1 MVPRRDCK
9 KEGPME
15 EQEGSRLRGIKSRL
29 LARGKTEV
37 DMTQGSIIALLLNFA
52 APLLLGNIFQQLYN
66 TVDTWVVGNYVGK
79 NAFSAVGTL
88 SPIINTIIGFFI
100 GFSNGACVI
109 ISRHFGAGDKE
120 KVQRAVHT
128 FVAVTFILC
137 VVFTILGIALT
148 PLMLDLIKSPAEVR
162 SEQYTYLSIYFAGV
176 TGLLLYNMGS
186 AILRAVGNSVYPF
199 LFLVVSALLNTTMD
213 LIFVIAFDMGTA
225 GVAYATIAAQ
235 LVSAILVMA
244 MLFKTDSSVRV
255 RLKSLRIDR
264 DILGGIFRIGLP
276 AALQMSVTAF
286 SNIFVQSY
294 INFFGADCMGGWTA
308 YSKIDQLLFLPMN
321 SLSLATQTFVG
332 QNLGRRLTD
341 RTRRGVRTSL
351 LMSMTC
357 TAVLIIPVVAFAPS
371 LVRFFID
378 DSEAGVIH
386 YGTLFLRMISPF
398 YIMCCLN
405 QIYGGALRGAGEARA
420 SMVIMLG
427 SFVLFRQIYLFVVS
441 NYVSNTVVAISLGY
455 PFGWLLCSILMFVF
469 YKRIFKDERLLREKL

>member
-1 MVPRRDCK
+1 
-9 KEGPME
+9 ME
-15 EQEGSRLRGIKSRL
+15 KQEESRLQGIRSRL

-37 DMTQGSIIALLLNFA
+37 DMTRGGIVALLLNFA

-120 KVQRAVHT
+120 KVQRSVHT
-128 FVAVTFILC
+128 FVAVTLILC

-199 LFLVVSALLNTTMD
+199 LFLVVSALLNTAMD
-213 LIFVIAFDMGTA
+213 LVFVIAFDMGTA

-255 RLKSLRIDR
+255 RLKSLHIDKS
-264 DILGGIFRIGLP
+264 ILGGIFRIGLP

-294 INFFGADCMGGWTA
+294 INFFGSDCMGGWTA

-332 QNLGRRLTD
+332 QNLGRKLTD

-351 LMSMTC
+351 FMSMLC

-378 DSEAGVIH
+378 ESEAGVIH

-398 YIMCCLN
+398 YVMCCLN
-405 QIYGGALRGAGEARA
+405 QIYGGALRGAGEAKV

-455 PFGWLLCSILMFVF
+455 PFGWLLCSILMLVF
-469 YKRIFKDERLLREKL
+469 YKRIFKDERLLKEKI

>member
-1 MVPRRDCK
+1 
-9 KEGPME
+9 ME
-15 EQEGSRLRGIKSRL
+15 KQEESRLQGIRSRL

-37 DMTQGSIIALLLNFA
+37 DMTSGGIVALLLNFA

-120 KVQRAVHT
+120 KVQRSVHT
-128 FVAVTFILC
+128 FVAVTLILC

-199 LFLVVSALLNTTMD
+199 LFLVVSALLNTAMD
-213 LIFVIAFDMGTA
+213 LVFVIAFDMGTA

-244 MLFKTDSSVRV
+244 MLFKTDSSVRI
-255 RLKSLRIDR
+255 RLKSLHIDKS
-264 DILGGIFRIGLP
+264 ILGGIFRIGLP

-294 INFFGADCMGGWTA
+294 INFFGSDCMGGWTA

-332 QNLGRRLTD
+332 QNLGRKLTD

-351 LMSMTC
+351 MMSKLC
-357 TAVLIIPVVAFAPS
+357 TTALIIPVVAFAPS

-378 DSEAGVIH
+378 ESEAGVIH

-398 YIMCCLN
+398 YVMCCLN
-405 QIYGGALRGAGEARA
+405 QIYGGALRGAGEAKV

-455 PFGWLLCSILMFVF
+455 PFGWLLCSILMLVF
-469 YKRIFKDERLLREKL
+469 YKRIFKDERLLKEKI

>member
-1 MVPRRDCK
+1 
-9 KEGPME
+9 ME
-15 EQEGSRLRGIKSRL
+15 KQEESRLQGIRSRL
-29 LARGKTEV
+29 LAQGKTEV
-37 DMTQGSIIALLLNFA
+37 DMTSGGIVALLLNFA

-120 KVQRAVHT
+120 KVQRSVHT
-128 FVAVTFILC
+128 FVAVTLILC

-199 LFLVVSALLNTTMD
+199 LFLVVSALLNTAMD
-213 LIFVIAFDMGTA
+213 LVFVIAFDMGTA

-264 DILGGIFRIGLP
+264 SILGGIFRIGLP

-294 INFFGADCMGGWTA
+294 INFFGSDCMGGWTA

-332 QNLGRRLTD
+332 QNLGRKLTD

-351 LMSMTC
+351 MMSMLC
-357 TAVLIIPVVAFAPS
+357 TTALIIPVVAFAPS

-378 DSEAGVIH
+378 ESEAGVIH

-398 YIMCCLN
+398 YVMCCLN
-405 QIYGGALRGAGEARA
+405 QIYGGALRGAGEAKD

-441 NYVSNTVVAISLGY
+441 IYVSNTVVAISLGY
-455 PFGWLLCSILMFVF
+455 PFGWLLCSILMLVF
-469 YKRIFKDERLLREKL
+469 YKRIFKDERLLKEKI

>member
-1 MVPRRDCK
+1 
-9 KEGPME
+9 ME
-15 EQEGSRLRGIKSRL
+15 KQEESRLQGIRSRL

-37 DMTQGSIIALLLNFA
+37 DMTSGGIVALLLNFA

-120 KVQRAVHT
+120 KVQRSVHT
-128 FVAVTFILC
+128 FVAVTLILC

-199 LFLVVSALLNTTMD
+199 LFLVVSALLNTAMD
-213 LIFVIAFDMGTA
+213 LVFVIAFDMGTA

-264 DILGGIFRIGLP
+264 SILGGIFKIGLP

-332 QNLGRRLTD
+332 QNLGRKLTD

-351 LMSMTC
+351 FMSMLC

-378 DSEAGVIH
+378 ESEAGVIH

-398 YIMCCLN
+398 YVMCCLN
-405 QIYGGALRGAGEARA
+405 QIYGGALRGAGEAKV

-455 PFGWLLCSILMFVF
+455 PFGWLLCSILMLVF
-469 YKRIFKDERLLREKL
+469 YKRIFKDERLLKEKI

>member
-1 MVPRRDCK
+1 
-9 KEGPME
+9 ME
-15 EQEGSRLRGIKSRL
+15 KQEESRLQGIRSRL

-37 DMTQGSIIALLLNFA
+37 DMTSGGIVALLLNFA

-128 FVAVTFILC
+128 FVTVTLILC

-199 LFLVVSALLNTTMD
+199 LFLVVSALLNTAMD
-213 LIFVIAFDMGTA
+213 LVFVIAFDMGTA

-264 DILGGIFRIGLP
+264 SILGGIFRIGLP

-332 QNLGRRLTD
+332 QNLGRKLTD

-351 LMSMTC
+351 FMSMLC

-378 DSEAGVIH
+378 ESEAGVIH

-398 YIMCCLN
+398 YVMCCLN
-405 QIYGGALRGAGEARA
+405 QIYGGALRGAGEAKV

-455 PFGWLLCSILMFVF
+455 PFGWLLCSILMLVF
-469 YKRIFKDERLLREKL
+469 YKRIFKDERLLKEKI

>member
-1 MVPRRDCK
+1 
-9 KEGPME
+9 ME
-15 EQEGSRLRGIKSRL
+15 KQEESRLQGIRSRL

-37 DMTQGSIIALLLNFA
+37 DMTRGGIVALLLNFA

-120 KVQRAVHT
+120 KVQRSVHT
-128 FVAVTFILC
+128 FVAVTLILC

-199 LFLVVSALLNTTMD
+199 LFLVVSALLNTAMD
-213 LIFVIAFDMGTA
+213 LVFVIAFDMGTA

-244 MLFKTDSSVRV
+244 MLFKTDSSVRI

-264 DILGGIFRIGLP
+264 KILGGILVIGLP

-294 INFFGADCMGGWTA
+294 INFFGSDCMGGWTA
-308 YSKIDQLLFLPMN
+308 YSKIC
-321 SLSLATQTFVG
+321 SLSTQ
-332 QNLGRRLTD
+332 
-341 RTRRGVRTSL
+341 
-351 LMSMTC
+351 
-357 TAVLIIPVVAFAPS
+357 
-371 LVRFFID
+371 
-378 DSEAGVIH
+378 
-386 YGTLFLRMISPF
+386 
-398 YIMCCLN
+398 
-405 QIYGGALRGAGEARA
+405 RA
-420 SMVIMLG
+420 AD
-427 SFVLFRQIYLFVVS
+427 
-441 NYVSNTVVAISLGY
+441 T
-455 PFGWLLCSILMFVF
+455 
-469 YKRIFKDERLLREKL
+469 

>member
-1 MVPRRDCK
+1 
-9 KEGPME
+9 ME
-15 EQEGSRLRGIKSRL
+15 KQEESRLQGIRSRL

-37 DMTQGSIIALLLNFA
+37 DMTRGGIVALLLNFA

-120 KVQRAVHT
+120 KVQRSVHT
-128 FVAVTFILC
+128 FVAVTLILC

-199 LFLVVSALLNTTMD
+199 LFLVVSALLNTAMD
-213 LIFVIAFDMGTA
+213 FVFVIAFDMGTA

-255 RLKSLRIDR
+255 RLKSLHIDKS
-264 DILGGIFRIGLP
+264 ILGGIFRIGLP

-294 INFFGADCMGGWTA
+294 INFFGSDCMGGWTA

-332 QNLGRRLTD
+332 QNLGRKLTD

-351 LMSMTC
+351 FMSMLC

-378 DSEAGVIH
+378 ESEAGVIH

-398 YIMCCLN
+398 YVMCCLN
-405 QIYGGALRGAGEARA
+405 QIYGGALRGAGEAKV

-455 PFGWLLCSILMFVF
+455 PFGWLLCSILMLVF
-469 YKRIFKDERLLREKL
+469 YKRIFKDERLLKEKI

>member
-1 MVPRRDCK
+1 
-9 KEGPME
+9 ME
-15 EQEGSRLRGIKSRL
+15 KQEESRLQGIRSRL

-37 DMTQGSIIALLLNFA
+37 DMTRGGIVALLLNFA

-120 KVQRAVHT
+120 KVQRSVHT
-128 FVAVTFILC
+128 FVAVTLILC

-148 PLMLDLIKSPAEVR
+148 PLMLNLIKSPAEVR

-199 LFLVVSALLNTTMD
+199 LFLVVSALLNTAMD
-213 LIFVIAFDMGTA
+213 LVFVIAFDMGTA

-264 DILGGIFRIGLP
+264 SILGGIFRIGLP

-294 INFFGADCMGGWTA
+294 INFFGSDCMGGWTA

-332 QNLGRRLTD
+332 QNLGRKLTD

-351 LMSMTC
+351 GMSMLC

-378 DSEAGVIH
+378 ESEAGVIH

-398 YIMCCLN
+398 YVMCCLN
-405 QIYGGALRGAGEARA
+405 QIYGGALRGAGEAKV
-420 SMVIMLG
+420 SMIIMLG

-441 NYVSNTVVAISLGY
+441 NYVSNTIVAISLGY
-455 PFGWLLCSILMFVF
+455 PFGWLLCSILMLVF
-469 YKRIFKDERLLREKL
+469 YKRIFKDERLLKEKI

>member
-1 MVPRRDCK
+1 
-9 KEGPME
+9 ME
-15 EQEGSRLRGIKSRL
+15 KQEESRLQGIRSRL

-37 DMTQGSIIALLLNFA
+37 DMTSGGIVALLLNFA

-120 KVQRAVHT
+120 KVQRSVHT
-128 FVAVTFILC
+128 FVAVTLILC

-199 LFLVVSALLNTTMD
+199 LFLVVSALLNTAMD
-213 LIFVIAFDMGTA
+213 LVFVIAFDMGTA

-264 DILGGIFRIGLP
+264 SILGGIFRIGLP

-294 INFFGADCMGGWTA
+294 INFFGSDCMGGWTA

-332 QNLGRRLTD
+332 QNLGRKLTD

-351 LMSMTC
+351 FMSMLC

-378 DSEAGVIH
+378 ESEAGVIH

-398 YIMCCLN
+398 YVMCCLN
-405 QIYGGALRGAGEARA
+405 QIYGGALRGAGEAKV

-455 PFGWLLCSILMFVF
+455 PFGWLLCSILMLVF
-469 YKRIFKDERLLREKL
+469 YKHIFKDERLLKEKI

>member
-1 MVPRRDCK
+1 
-9 KEGPME
+9 ME
-15 EQEGSRLRGIKSRL
+15 KQEESRLQGIRSRL

-37 DMTQGSIIALLLNFA
+37 DMTRGGIVALLLNFA

-120 KVQRAVHT
+120 KVQRSVHT
-128 FVAVTFILC
+128 FVAVTLILC
-137 VVFTILGIALT
+137 VMFTILGIALT

-199 LFLVVSALLNTTMD
+199 LFLVVSALLNTAMD
-213 LIFVIAFDMGTA
+213 LVFVIAFDMGTA

-255 RLKSLRIDR
+255 RLKSLHIDKS
-264 DILGGIFRIGLP
+264 ILGGIFRIGLP

-332 QNLGRRLTD
+332 QNLGRKLTD

-351 LMSMTC
+351 FMSMLC

-378 DSEAGVIH
+378 ESEAGVIH

-398 YIMCCLN
+398 YVMCCLN
-405 QIYGGALRGAGEARA
+405 QIYGGALRGAGEAKV

-455 PFGWLLCSILMFVF
+455 PFGWLLCSILMLVF
-469 YKRIFKDERLLREKL
+469 YKRIFKDERLLKEKI

>member
-1 MVPRRDCK
+1 
-9 KEGPME
+9 ME
-15 EQEGSRLRGIKSRL
+15 KQEESRLQGIRSRL

-37 DMTQGSIIALLLNFA
+37 DMTSGGIVALLLNFA

-120 KVQRAVHT
+120 KVQRSVHT
-128 FVAVTFILC
+128 FVAVTLILC

-199 LFLVVSALLNTTMD
+199 LFLVVSALLNTAMD
-213 LIFVIAFDMGTA
+213 LVFVIAFDMGTA

-244 MLFKTDSSVRV
+244 MLFKTDSSVRI
-255 RLKSLRIDR
+255 RLKSLHIDKS
-264 DILGGIFRIGLP
+264 ILGGIFRIGLP

-294 INFFGADCMGGWTA
+294 INFFGSDCMGGWTA

-332 QNLGRRLTD
+332 QNLGRKLTD

-351 LMSMTC
+351 FMSMLC

-378 DSEAGVIH
+378 ESEAGVIH

-398 YIMCCLN
+398 YVMCCLN
-405 QIYGGALRGAGEARA
+405 QIYGGALRGAGEAKV

-455 PFGWLLCSILMFVF
+455 PFGWLLCSILMLVF
-469 YKRIFKDERLLREKL
+469 YKRIFKDERLLKEKI

>member
-1 MVPRRDCK
+1 
-9 KEGPME
+9 ME
-15 EQEGSRLRGIKSRL
+15 KQEESRLQGIRSRL

-37 DMTQGSIIALLLNFA
+37 DMTRGGIVALLLNFA

-120 KVQRAVHT
+120 KVQRSVHT
-128 FVAVTFILC
+128 FVAVTLILC

-199 LFLVVSALLNTTMD
+199 LFLVVSALLNTAMD
-213 LIFVIAFDMGTA
+213 LVFVIAFDMGTA

-244 MLFKTDSSVRV
+244 MLLKTDSSVRV
-255 RLKSLRIDR
+255 RLKSLHIDKS
-264 DILGGIFRIGLP
+264 ILGGIFRIGLP

-294 INFFGADCMGGWTA
+294 INFFGSDCMGGWTA

-332 QNLGRRLTD
+332 QNLGRKLTD

-351 LMSMTC
+351 TMSMLC

-378 DSEAGVIH
+378 ESEAGVIH

-398 YIMCCLN
+398 YVMCCLN
-405 QIYGGALRGAGEARA
+405 QIYGGALRGAGEAKV

-455 PFGWLLCSILMFVF
+455 PFGWLLCSILMLVF
-469 YKRIFKDERLLREKL
+469 YKRIFKDERLLKEKI

>member
-1 MVPRRDCK
+1 
-9 KEGPME
+9 ME
-15 EQEGSRLRGIKSRL
+15 KQEESRLQGIRSRL

-37 DMTQGSIIALLLNFA
+37 DMTRGGIVALLLNFA

-120 KVQRAVHT
+120 KVQRSVHT
-128 FVAVTFILC
+128 FVAVTLILC

-199 LFLVVSALLNTTMD
+199 LFLVVSALLNTAMD
-213 LIFVIAFDMGTA
+213 LVFVIAFDMGTA

-255 RLKSLRIDR
+255 RLKSLHIDKS
-264 DILGGIFRIGLP
+264 ILGGIFRIGLP

-332 QNLGRRLTD
+332 QNLGRKLTD

-351 LMSMTC
+351 FMSMLC

-378 DSEAGVIH
+378 ESEAGVVH

-398 YIMCCLN
+398 YVMCCLN
-405 QIYGGALRGAGEARA
+405 QIYGGALRGAGEAKV

-455 PFGWLLCSILMFVF
+455 PFGWLLCSILMLVF
-469 YKRIFKDERLLREKL
+469 YKRIFKDERLLKEKI

>member
-1 MVPRRDCK
+1 
-9 KEGPME
+9 ME
-15 EQEGSRLRGIKSRL
+15 KQAESRLEGIKSKL

-37 DMTQGSIIALLLNFA
+37 DMTQGSIMALLLNFA

-88 SPIINTIIGFFI
+88 SPIINTLIGFFI

-128 FVAVTFILC
+128 FVTVTLILC
-137 VVFTILGIALT
+137 VVFTFLGIALT

-162 SEQYTYLSIYFAGV
+162 NEQHTYLSIYFAGV

-199 LFLVVSALLNTTMD
+199 LFLVVSALLNTAMD

-294 INFFGADCMGGWTA
+294 INFFGSDCMGGWTA

-321 SLSLATQTFVG
+321 SLALATQTFVG
-332 QNLGRRLTD
+332 QNLGRKLTD
-341 RTRRGVRTSL
+341 RTRQGVRTSL
-351 LMSMTC
+351 FMCMLC

-378 DSEAGVIH
+378 ESEAGVIH

-405 QIYGGALRGAGEARA
+405 QIYGGALRGAGEART
-420 SMVIMLG
+420 SMFVMLG

-455 PFGWLLCSILMFVF
+455 PLGWLLCSILMFVF
-469 YKRIFKDERLLREKL
+469 YKRVFKDERLLKEKV

>member
-1 MVPRRDCK
+1 
-9 KEGPME
+9 ME
-15 EQEGSRLRGIKSRL
+15 KQEESRLQGIKSRL

-37 DMTQGSIIALLLNFA
+37 DMTSGGIVALLLNFA
-52 APLLLGNIFQQLYN
+52 TPLLLGNIFQQLYN

-128 FVAVTFILC
+128 FVTVTLILC

-199 LFLVVSALLNTTMD
+199 LFLVVSALLNTAMD
-213 LIFVIAFDMGTA
+213 LVFVIAFDMGTA

-264 DILGGIFRIGLP
+264 SILGGVFRIGLP

-332 QNLGRRLTD
+332 QNLGRKLTD

-351 LMSMTC
+351 FMSMLC

-378 DSEAGVIH
+378 ESEAGVIH

-398 YIMCCLN
+398 YVMCCLN
-405 QIYGGALRGAGEARA
+405 QIYGGALRGAGEAKV

-455 PFGWLLCSILMFVF
+455 PFGWLLCSILMLVF
-469 YKRIFKDERLLREKL
+469 YKRIFKDERLLKEKI

>member
-1 MVPRRDCK
+1 
-9 KEGPME
+9 
-15 EQEGSRLRGIKSRL
+15 
-29 LARGKTEV
+29 
-37 DMTQGSIIALLLNFA
+37 MTKGSIMALLLNFA

-88 SPIINTIIGFFI
+88 SPIINTLIGFFI

-128 FVAVTFILC
+128 FVTVTLILC
-137 VVFTILGIALT
+137 VVFTFLGIALT

-162 SEQYTYLSIYFAGV
+162 SEQHTYLSIYFAGV

-199 LFLVVSALLNTTMD
+199 LFLVVSALLNTAMD

-244 MLFKTDSSVRV
+244 MLLKTDSSVHV

-294 INFFGADCMGGWTA
+294 INFFGSDCMGGWTA

-321 SLSLATQTFVG
+321 SLALATQTFVG
-332 QNLGRRLTD
+332 QNLGRKLTD
-341 RTRRGVRTSL
+341 RTRQGVRTSL
-351 LMSMTC
+351 FMCMLC

-378 DSEAGVIH
+378 ESEAGVIH

-405 QIYGGALRGAGEARA
+405 QIYGGALRGAGEART
-420 SMVIMLG
+420 SMVVMLG

-455 PFGWLLCSILMFVF
+455 PLGWLLCSILMFVF
-469 YKRIFKDERLLREKL
+469 YKRVFKDERLLREKV

>member
-1 MVPRRDCK
+1 
-9 KEGPME
+9 ME
-15 EQEGSRLRGIKSRL
+15 KQEESRLQGIRSRL

-37 DMTQGSIIALLLNFA
+37 DMTRGGIVALLLNFA

-120 KVQRAVHT
+120 KVQRSVHT
-128 FVAVTFILC
+128 FVAVTLILC

-162 SEQYTYLSIYFAGV
+162 REQYTYLSIYFAGV

-199 LFLVVSALLNTTMD
+199 LFLVVSALLNTAMD
-213 LIFVIAFDMGTA
+213 LVFVIAFDMGTA

-255 RLKSLRIDR
+255 RLKSLHIDKS
-264 DILGGIFRIGLP
+264 ILGGIFRIGLP

-332 QNLGRRLTD
+332 QNLGRKLTD

-351 LMSMTC
+351 MMSMLC
-357 TAVLIIPVVAFAPS
+357 TTVLIIPVVAFAPS

-378 DSEAGVIH
+378 ESEAGVIH

-398 YIMCCLN
+398 YVMCCLN
-405 QIYGGALRGAGEARA
+405 QIYGGALRGAGEAKV

-455 PFGWLLCSILMFVF
+455 PFGWLLCSILMLVF
-469 YKRIFKDERLLREKL
+469 YKRIFKDERLLKEKI

>member
-1 MVPRRDCK
+1 
-9 KEGPME
+9 ME
-15 EQEGSRLRGIKSRL
+15 KQEESRLQGIRSRL

-37 DMTQGSIIALLLNFA
+37 DMTRGGIVALLLNFA

-120 KVQRAVHT
+120 KVQRSVHT
-128 FVAVTFILC
+128 FVAVTLILC

-199 LFLVVSALLNTTMD
+199 LFLVVSALLNTAMD
-213 LIFVIAFDMGTA
+213 LVFVIAFDMGTA

-264 DILGGIFRIGLP
+264 SILGGIFRIGLP

-332 QNLGRRLTD
+332 QNLGRKLTD

-351 LMSMTC
+351 FMSMLC

-378 DSEAGVIH
+378 ESEAGVIH

-398 YIMCCLN
+398 YVMCCLN
-405 QIYGGALRGAGEARA
+405 QIYGGALRGAGEAKV

-455 PFGWLLCSILMFVF
+455 PFGWLLCSILMLVF
-469 YKRIFKDERLLREKL
+469 YKRIFKDERLLKEKI

>member
-1 MVPRRDCK
+1 
-9 KEGPME
+9 ME
-15 EQEGSRLRGIKSRL
+15 KQEESRLQGIKSRL

-37 DMTQGSIIALLLNFA
+37 DMTSGGIVALLLNFA

-120 KVQRAVHT
+120 KVQRSVHT
-128 FVAVTFILC
+128 FVAVTLILC

-199 LFLVVSALLNTTMD
+199 LFLVVSALLNTAMD
-213 LIFVIAFDMGTA
+213 LVFVIAFDMGTA

-235 LVSAILVMA
+235 MVSAILVMA

-264 DILGGIFRIGLP
+264 SILGGIFRIGLP

-294 INFFGADCMGGWTA
+294 INFFGSDCMGGWTA

-332 QNLGRRLTD
+332 QNLGRKLTD
-341 RTRRGVRTSL
+341 RTRRGIRTSL
-351 LMSMTC
+351 FMSMLC

-378 DSEAGVIH
+378 ESEAGVIH

-398 YIMCCLN
+398 YVMCCLN
-405 QIYGGALRGAGEARA
+405 QIYGGALRGAGEAKV

-455 PFGWLLCSILMFVF
+455 PFGWLLCSILMLVF
-469 YKRIFKDERLLREKL
+469 YKRIFKDERLLKEKI

>member
-1 MVPRRDCK
+1 
-9 KEGPME
+9 ME
-15 EQEGSRLRGIKSRL
+15 KQEESRLQGIRSRL

-37 DMTQGSIIALLLNFA
+37 DMTRGGIVALLLNFA

-120 KVQRAVHT
+120 KVQRSVHT
-128 FVAVTFILC
+128 FVAVTLILC

-199 LFLVVSALLNTTMD
+199 LFLVVSALLNTAMD
-213 LIFVIAFDMGTA
+213 LVFVIAFDMGTA

-255 RLKSLRIDR
+255 RLKSLHIDKS
-264 DILGGIFRIGLP
+264 ILGVIFRIGLP

-294 INFFGADCMGGWTA
+294 INFFGSDCMGGWTA

-332 QNLGRRLTD
+332 QNLGRKLTD

-351 LMSMTC
+351 FMSMLC

-378 DSEAGVIH
+378 ESEAGVIH

-398 YIMCCLN
+398 YVMCCLN
-405 QIYGGALRGAGEARA
+405 QIYGGALRGAGEAKV

-455 PFGWLLCSILMFVF
+455 PFGWLLCSILMLVF
-469 YKRIFKDERLLREKL
+469 YKRIFKDERLLKEKI

>member
-1 MVPRRDCK
+1 
-9 KEGPME
+9 ME
-15 EQEGSRLRGIKSRL
+15 KQEESRLQGIRSRL

-37 DMTQGSIIALLLNFA
+37 DMTRGGIVALLLNFA

-66 TVDTWVVGNYVGK
+66 TVDTWVIGNYVGK

-120 KVQRAVHT
+120 KVQRSVHT
-128 FVAVTFILC
+128 FVAVTLILC

-199 LFLVVSALLNTTMD
+199 LFLVVSALLNTAMD
-213 LIFVIAFDMGTA
+213 LVFVIAFDMGTA

-244 MLFKTDSSVRV
+244 MLFKTDSSVRI
-255 RLKSLRIDR
+255 RLKSLHIDKS
-264 DILGGIFRIGLP
+264 ILGGIFRIGLP

-332 QNLGRRLTD
+332 QNLGRKLTD

-351 LMSMTC
+351 FMSMLC

-378 DSEAGVIH
+378 ESEAGVIH

-398 YIMCCLN
+398 YVMCCLN
-405 QIYGGALRGAGEARA
+405 QIYGGALRGAGEAKV

-455 PFGWLLCSILMFVF
+455 PFGWLLCSILMLVF
-469 YKRIFKDERLLREKL
+469 YKRIFKDERLLKEKI

>member
-1 MVPRRDCK
+1 
-9 KEGPME
+9 ME
-15 EQEGSRLRGIKSRL
+15 KQEESRLQGIRSRL

-37 DMTQGSIIALLLNFA
+37 DMTSGGIVALLLNFA

-120 KVQRAVHT
+120 KVKRSVHT
-128 FVAVTFILC
+128 FVAVTLILC

-199 LFLVVSALLNTTMD
+199 LFLVVSALLNTAMD
-213 LIFVIAFDMGTA
+213 LVFVIAFDMGTA

-255 RLKSLRIDR
+255 RLKSLHIDKS
-264 DILGGIFRIGLP
+264 ILGGIFRIGLP

-294 INFFGADCMGGWTA
+294 INFFGSDCMGGWTA

-332 QNLGRRLTD
+332 QNLGRKLTD

-351 LMSMTC
+351 FMSMLC

-378 DSEAGVIH
+378 ESEAGVIH

-398 YIMCCLN
+398 YVMCCLN
-405 QIYGGALRGAGEARA
+405 QIYGGALRGAGEAKV

-455 PFGWLLCSILMFVF
+455 PFGWLLCSILMLVF
-469 YKRIFKDERLLREKL
+469 YKRIFKDERLLKEKI

>member
-1 MVPRRDCK
+1 MTS
-9 KEGPME
+9 G
-15 EQEGSRLRGIKSRL
+15 GI
-29 LARGKTEV
+29 V
-37 DMTQGSIIALLLNFA
+37 ALLLNFA

-128 FVAVTFILC
+128 FVTVTLILC

-199 LFLVVSALLNTTMD
+199 LFLVVSALLNTAMD
-213 LIFVIAFDMGTA
+213 LVFVIAFDMGTA

-264 DILGGIFRIGLP
+264 KILGGIFRIGLP

-294 INFFGADCMGGWTA
+294 INFFGSDCMGGWTA

-332 QNLGRRLTD
+332 QNLGRKLTD

-351 LMSMTC
+351 FMSMLC

-378 DSEAGVIH
+378 ESEAGVIH

-398 YIMCCLN
+398 YVMCCLN
-405 QIYGGALRGAGEARA
+405 QIYGGALRGAGEAKV

-455 PFGWLLCSILMFVF
+455 PFGWLLCSILMLVF
-469 YKRIFKDERLLREKL
+469 YKRIFKDERLLKEKI

>member
-1 MVPRRDCK
+1 
-9 KEGPME
+9 
-15 EQEGSRLRGIKSRL
+15 
-29 LARGKTEV
+29 
-37 DMTQGSIIALLLNFA
+37 MTKGSIMALLLNFA

-88 SPIINTIIGFFI
+88 SPIINTLIGFFI

-128 FVAVTFILC
+128 FVTVTLILC
-137 VVFTILGIALT
+137 VVFTFLGIALT

-162 SEQYTYLSIYFAGV
+162 SEQHTYLSIYFAGV

-199 LFLVVSALLNTTMD
+199 LFLVVSALLNTAMD

-294 INFFGADCMGGWTA
+294 INFFGSDCMGGWTA

-321 SLSLATQTFVG
+321 SLALATQTFVG
-332 QNLGRRLTD
+332 QNLGRKLTD
-341 RTRRGVRTSL
+341 RTRQGVRTSL
-351 LMSMTC
+351 FMCMLC

-378 DSEAGVIH
+378 ESEAGVIH

-405 QIYGGALRGAGEARA
+405 QIYGGALRGAGEART
-420 SMVIMLG
+420 SMVVMLG

-455 PFGWLLCSILMFVF
+455 PLGWLLCSILMFVF
-469 YKRIFKDERLLREKL
+469 YKRVFKDERLLREKV

>member
-1 MVPRRDCK
+1 
-9 KEGPME
+9 ME
-15 EQEGSRLRGIKSRL
+15 KQEESRLQGIRSRL

-37 DMTQGSIIALLLNFA
+37 DMTSGGIVALLLNFA

-120 KVQRAVHT
+120 KVQRSVHT
-128 FVAVTFILC
+128 FVAVTLILC

-199 LFLVVSALLNTTMD
+199 LFLVVSALLNTAMD
-213 LIFVIAFDMGTA
+213 LVFVIAFDMGTA

-264 DILGGIFRIGLP
+264 SILGGIFRIGLP

-332 QNLGRRLTD
+332 QNLGRKLTD

-351 LMSMTC
+351 FMSMLC

-378 DSEAGVIH
+378 ESEAGVIH

-398 YIMCCLN
+398 YVMCCLN
-405 QIYGGALRGAGEARA
+405 QIYGGALRGAGEAKV
-420 SMVIMLG
+420 SMAIMLG

-455 PFGWLLCSILMFVF
+455 PFGWLLCSILMLVF
-469 YKRIFKDERLLREKL
+469 YKRIFKDERLLKEKI

>member
-1 MVPRRDCK
+1 
-9 KEGPME
+9 ME
-15 EQEGSRLRGIKSRL
+15 KQEESRLQGIRSRL

-37 DMTQGSIIALLLNFA
+37 DMTSGGIVALLLNFA

-120 KVQRAVHT
+120 KVQRSVHT
-128 FVAVTFILC
+128 FVAVTLILC

-199 LFLVVSALLNTTMD
+199 LFLVVSALLNTAMD
-213 LIFVIAFDMGTA
+213 LVFVIAFDMGTA

-255 RLKSLRIDR
+255 RLKSLHIDKS
-264 DILGGIFRIGLP
+264 ILGGIFRIGLP

-294 INFFGADCMGGWTA
+294 INFFGSDCMGGWTA

-332 QNLGRRLTD
+332 QNLGRKLTD

-351 LMSMTC
+351 FMSMLC

-378 DSEAGVIH
+378 ESEAGVIH

-398 YIMCCLN
+398 YVMCCLN
-405 QIYGGALRGAGEARA
+405 QIYGGALRGAGEAKV

-455 PFGWLLCSILMFVF
+455 PFGWLLCSILMLVF
-469 YKRIFKDERLLREKL
+469 YKRIFKDERLLKEKI

>member
-1 MVPRRDCK
+1 
-9 KEGPME
+9 ME
-15 EQEGSRLRGIKSRL
+15 KQEESRLQGIRSRL

-37 DMTQGSIIALLLNFA
+37 DMTSGGIVALLLNFA

-120 KVQRAVHT
+120 KVQRSVHT
-128 FVAVTFILC
+128 FVAVTLILC

-199 LFLVVSALLNTTMD
+199 LFLVVSALLNTAMD
-213 LIFVIAFDMGTA
+213 LVFVIAFDMGTA

-264 DILGGIFRIGLP
+264 KILGGILGIGLP

-332 QNLGRRLTD
+332 QNLGRKLTD

-351 LMSMTC
+351 FMSMLC

-378 DSEAGVIH
+378 ESEAGVIH

-398 YIMCCLN
+398 YVMCCLN
-405 QIYGGALRGAGEARA
+405 QIYGGALRGAGEAKV

-455 PFGWLLCSILMFVF
+455 PFGWLLCSILMLVF
-469 YKRIFKDERLLREKL
+469 YKRIFKDERLLKEKI

>member
-1 MVPRRDCK
+1 
-9 KEGPME
+9 ME
-15 EQEGSRLRGIKSRL
+15 KQEESRLQGIRSRL

-37 DMTQGSIIALLLNFA
+37 DMTRGGIVALLLNFA

-120 KVQRAVHT
+120 KVQRSVHT
-128 FVAVTFILC
+128 FVAVTLILC

-199 LFLVVSALLNTTMD
+199 LFLVVSALLNTAMD
-213 LIFVIAFDMGTA
+213 LVFVIAFDMGTA

-255 RLKSLRIDR
+255 RLKSLHIDKS
-264 DILGGIFRIGLP
+264 ILGGIFRIGLP

-294 INFFGADCMGGWTA
+294 INFFGSDCMGGWTA

-332 QNLGRRLTD
+332 QNLGRKLTD

-351 LMSMTC
+351 MMSMLC

-378 DSEAGVIH
+378 ESEAGVIH

-398 YIMCCLN
+398 YVMCCLN
-405 QIYGGALRGAGEARA
+405 QIYGGALRGAGEAKV

-455 PFGWLLCSILMFVF
+455 PFGWLLCSILMLVF
-469 YKRIFKDERLLREKL
+469 YKRIFKDERLLKEKI

>member
-1 MVPRRDCK
+1 
-9 KEGPME
+9 
-15 EQEGSRLRGIKSRL
+15 
-29 LARGKTEV
+29 
-37 DMTQGSIIALLLNFA
+37 MTKGSIMALLLNFA

-88 SPIINTIIGFFI
+88 SPIINTLIGFFI

-128 FVAVTFILC
+128 FVTVTLILC
-137 VVFTILGIALT
+137 VVFTFLGIALT

-162 SEQYTYLSIYFAGV
+162 SEQHTYLSIYFAGV

-199 LFLVVSALLNTTMD
+199 LFLVVSALLNTAMD

-294 INFFGADCMGGWTA
+294 INFFGSDCMGGWTA

-321 SLSLATQTFVG
+321 SLALATQTFVG
-332 QNLGRRLTD
+332 QNLGRKLTD
-341 RTRRGVRTSL
+341 RTRQGVRTSL
-351 LMSMTC
+351 FMCMLC

-378 DSEAGVIH
+378 ESEAGVIH

-405 QIYGGALRGAGEARA
+405 QIYGGALRGAGEART
-420 SMVIMLG
+420 SMFIMLG

-455 PFGWLLCSILMFVF
+455 PLGWLLCSILMFVF
-469 YKRIFKDERLLREKL
+469 YKRVFKDERLLREKV